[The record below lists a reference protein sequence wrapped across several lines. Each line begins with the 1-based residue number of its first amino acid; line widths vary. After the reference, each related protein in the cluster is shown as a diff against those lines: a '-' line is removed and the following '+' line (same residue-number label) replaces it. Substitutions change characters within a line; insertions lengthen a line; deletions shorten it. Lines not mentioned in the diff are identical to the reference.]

1 MVCSINEKQCIDKG
15 YDNPS
20 VDWSVCGSH
29 YAGLQT
35 VYKVIGTL
43 GSGNQSL
50 GVHGGSRG
58 ISRHATTKVCQTET
72 RRGDTYGHTATLCN
86 LTSQLVSSSK

>member
-1 MVCSINEKQCIDKG
+1 MQIPASSFLESIGKG

-29 YAGLQT
+29 FAGLQT

-58 ISRHATTKVCQTET
+58 ISHHATTKVCETET
-72 RRGDTYGHTATLCN
+72 RRGDTYGHTAT
-86 LTSQLVSSSK
+86 V